1 MIARQYFL
9 LLAAA
14 IAAVVT
20 LPVAAES
27 MMELDHNPYGY
38 SIVRRNYHD
47 VVLDRYGNVYATEKT
62 YDRYASNNISV
73 ESAPD
78 CAAIFYIDDECVVFG
93 RYNYDNILSA
103 GSKVEIVF
111 ATLDGNEITIVYK
124 INDLCLREAGYSS
137 AKGTNGLW
145 GIIDKHGKWIIEPS
159 AKDLKKAPFEWCLF
173 GYIKKK
179 DDATDKW
186 GIINTEGEW
195 VVQPQFK
202 NSADIVPFAEDEIY
216 AKLNGKWGK
225 LDAGGNWTVQ
235 PQYKNSSDVP
245 RMPLNPD
252 RIYRFCVEKTNQY
265 GTHETKWG
273 YKRGD
278 GTIVIE
284 PKYYGCGDFS
294 EGYAWVEDKF
304 EYPRQ
309 KYYINTQGIR
319 VSKNYSEAGDFKRGV
334 AKATASIPES
344 YKSGN
349 TWKTR
354 YNDETCFLIST
365 PATLKEW
372 MELAVMPWEAYSK
385 GKINDLEP
393 LEQFLKRKIE
403 PEINEWQKK
412 GEFESTAEW
421 QKRVNERTRQ
431 AKIDALSTT
440 YKDEYSKM
448 LEKHK
453 KDYARVMEDYKKYYN
468 KQFSLYVD
476 ARLAEIGFSND
487 KLTLSTYD
495 ADNQTYLISTGCPIG
510 DILLPVPVA
519 EAKKF
524 KEKWNDEFRRYAK
537 LYYVP
542 SGDDMVLA
550 SVTFEDA
557 YGKTYTYDGSTKAQY
572 AVTDIDY
579 NFKPVEI
586 TLSDEEDVTY
596 TFDPVE
602 VIKQSVVH
610 TSAPK
615 AVGGKKVEVQR
626 KKVVAGTLA
635 EVDKNIPRNPTNAG
649 RNTFAVIIAN
659 EDYTQVQPVEFAAND
674 GLTFAKYCNLTL
686 GIPENRVMTHINATY
701 GQILDAVKK
710 LKDLGEAYRGDLNVI
725 FYYAGH
731 GIPDESSKD
740 AFLLPV
746 DANGRNMAAC
756 YSLKKLIEEI
766 QGVGARTATVLI
778 DACFSGA
785 QRDKGMILSARGVVI
800 KPRELEPQGNVVV
813 FSATQDDETALPYRD
828 KGHGLFTYYLLKK
841 LQDSKGAATMGEL
854 SDYVTDRVR
863 KASVEVN
870 GKLQTPTMRTPIDL
884 EEAWRTWTLK

>member
-1 MIARQYFL
+1 MTAKQYFQ
-9 LLAAA
+9 LLAAG
-14 IAAVVT
+14 VVAMVA
-20 LPVAAES
+20 LPMAAES
-27 MMELDHNPYGY
+27 LMMLDHNPYGY
-38 SIVRRNYHD
+38 SLVREGYDN
-47 VVLDRYGNVYATEKT
+47 VALDSYGNKYATEKPLNCNGIL
-62 YDRYASNNISV
+62 YV
-73 ESAPD
+73 
-78 CAAIFYIDDECVVFG
+78 DDESIVYSRG
-93 RYNYDNILSA
+93 YDY
-103 GSKVEIVF
+103 VF
-111 ATLDGNEITIVYK
+111 AGHDGKEIEKVDY
-124 INDLCLREAGYSS
+124 INAEDLCEWGYCY
-137 AKGTNGLW
+137 AKNHNNLW
-145 GIIDKHGKWIIEPS
+145 GIIDKRGKWIIEPS
-159 AKDLKKAPFEWCLF
+159 AKNLEKAPFCRSRY
-173 GYIKKK
+173 GYIVKK
-179 DDATDKW
+179 DQSTGKW

-202 NSADIVPFAEDEIY
+202 SDEDVYPLDESSFA
-216 AKLNGKWGK
+216 AKQGGKWGK
-225 LDAGGNWTVQ
+225 LDTQGNWAVQ
-235 PQYKNSSDVP
+235 PQYKKSDDVP
-245 RMPLNPD
+245 RNPD
-252 RIYRFCVEKTNQY
+252 RIFCFSVETKTSY
-265 GTHETKWG
+265 GTKERKWG

-278 GTIVIE
+278 GTVLIE
-284 PKYYGCGDFS
+284 PRYYDCGEFS
-294 EGYAWVEDKF
+294 EGYAWVEEEF
-304 EYPRQ
+304 HYPGQ
-309 KYYINTQGIR
+309 KYYINTHGIR
-319 VSKNYSEAGDFKRGV
+319 VSKNYSEAGDFKKGV
-334 AKATASIPES
+334 AKVTVSIPES

-354 YNDETCFLIST
+354 YNDKTCYLIHT

-372 MELAVMPWEAYSK
+372 LGIAVMPWDAFAK
-385 GKINDLEP
+385 GKVDDMEP

-403 PEINEWQKK
+403 PEINKWQKK
-412 GEFESTAEW
+412 GEFESTAQW

-440 YKDEYSKM
+440 YKAEYYKM

-453 KDYARVMEDYKKYYN
+453 KDYAKVVEDYKKYYN
-468 KQFSLYVD
+468 KQFNLYVD

-519 EAKKF
+519 EAKNF
-524 KEKWNDEFRRYAK
+524 KEKWNNEFRRHAK
-537 LYYVP
+537 LHYVP

-610 TSAPK
+610 TSTPK
-615 AVGGKKVEVQR
+615 AVGGKKADVQR

-884 EEAWRTWTLK
+884 EEAWRSWTLK